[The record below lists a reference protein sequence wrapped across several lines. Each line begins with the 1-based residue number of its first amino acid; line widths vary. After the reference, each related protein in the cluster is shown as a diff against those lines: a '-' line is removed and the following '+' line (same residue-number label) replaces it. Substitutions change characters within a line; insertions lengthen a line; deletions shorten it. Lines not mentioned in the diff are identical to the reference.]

1 MTQVQFNNALVGIQ
15 EKLHFYALRL
25 TTDQDKAEDLVQE
38 TLLKALSYRKK
49 FRHNTNF
56 AAWVHTIMRNTF
68 INSYRR
74 NTKIQKLFPD
84 RTGDVVQ
91 IYSNQGSYPSA
102 DNIYSSKQIMEHIH
116 SLEDDLRIPFL
127 KFLDG
132 FKYKEIA
139 EEMNL
144 PIGTVKSRIF
154 YARRVLKN
162 SLSEISSEIQFN

>member
-1 MTQVQFNNALVGIQ
+1 MTQYQFNNALVDIQ

-25 TTDQDKAEDLVQE
+25 TTDQDRAQDLVQE

-49 FRHNTNF
+49 FRYNTNF

-68 INSYRR
+68 INNYRR

-84 RTGDVVQ
+84 SKGEVVQ
-91 IYSNQGSYPSA
+91 IFSNHESIPSP
-102 DNIYSSKQIMEHIH
+102 DSLYSSKQIMNHIH

-154 YARRVLKN
+154 YARRILKN
-162 SLSEISSEIQFN
+162 LLSEHDSEIQFN